1 MSTKASR
8 ISNTGRKWINQS
20 ATKGNNM
27 KYPQDKTKRDK
38 DNKSNR
44 LEWCGPRV
52 AVVGSSHT
60 VMVVV
65 VVMVWKSNGGE
76 EYRCVLRKEGL
87 SECTALYGSWRL
99 SKEGKA
105 RLSRRRQDVAGR

>member
-1 MSTKASR
+1 MIR
-8 ISNTGRKWINQS
+8 N
-20 ATKGNNM
+20 
-27 KYPQDKTKRDK
+27 KRDR

-60 VMVVV
+60 FMAVVV
-65 VVMVWKSNGGE
+65 VVWKSNGGE

-87 SECTALYGSWRL
+87 SECTAL
-99 SKEGKA
+99 
-105 RLSRRRQDVAGR
+105 

>member
-52 AVVGSSHT
+52 AVAGSSHT

-65 VVMVWKSNGGE
+65 VVMMVWKSNGGV
-76 EYRCVLRKEGL
+76 RVSVRLKKRGL
-87 SECTALYGSWRL
+87 E
-99 SKEGKA
+99 
-105 RLSRRRQDVAGR
+105 